1 MFPKLQF
8 FVIGERPKH
17 GSHMSFA
24 GHGDGLLFAIRVQG
38 LKMDSTRWDR
48 IQTIFHGAADL
59 PKSQQRAYLES
70 ACAGDE
76 TLAADVQALLDED
89 AKSSSLLDRDMADVA
104 HEVLDDPHSRA
115 LPFKEFGPYRFV
127 RLLGEGGMGVVY
139 LAERTDLRS
148 LVAVKVL
155 RDAWV
160 SPARRE
166 RFLSE
171 QQTLAQL
178 NHPSIARLYD
188 ADTLPDGTPLF
199 VMEYV
204 EGASLIDYCGA
215 HGCSIDERLKLFRS
229 VCEAVQYAHGH
240 AVIHR
245 DLKPSNILVKTE
257 GSIRLLDF
265 GIAKQLESVDAPAD
279 LTRTGLRFMTPAYAA
294 PELIRGDRVGIQSD
308 VYSLGVILYELL
320 SGRLPFDVFNRTP
333 AEAETAILENEPV
346 KPSVAAQPTS
356 DSVGTNSP
364 AISVS
369 KAGWTDL
376 DVLCLTAMHKDP
388 ERRYRSVEAL
398 IRDIDHYRKREPLDA
413 RPDNLRYRV
422 EKFVTRNWRS
432 VAAAAAVA
440 AIVVGLV
447 VFYTLRLAKARN
459 AALAEASRTQRI
471 EQFMQDLF
479 QGDAETTGPADDLR
493 VVTVLE
499 RGVKQARALD
509 ADPEI
514 QADLYQTLGTM
525 YDQLGKFDQADSLLK
540 AALNQRKAVDGP
552 DSAKVAES
560 LVALAYLRGDQAQLE
575 EAEQLARQGLDM
587 SKRHLPP
594 DSPIVARAT
603 TTLGRT
609 LDNRGKYDEA
619 IPILEEAVRL
629 QSGPNGVRA
638 DLSATLGEL
647 ANTHYYL
654 GHYDISK
661 SLNERALEMDEQI
674 YGDRNPNVA
683 QDLTNLADIQY
694 QWSHFADA
702 ERLQR
707 KALDIMQAWYGT
719 EHPETA
725 DDMTILGKYLIAEG
739 RADEAATILRES
751 LAVAERT
758 YGKVHPRVAFAVG
771 ELGAALQQEGK
782 LDEAEADF
790 RRQAEIYKSVYGE
803 KNQQLGAALANLAG
817 VYADRKDYAKAER
830 LYGDVLNLYA
840 EVLPPGHLNI
850 AITRVKLGG
859 VLLHDRRYA
868 DAETESLLG
877 YDLLLK
883 QSTPPARWVLAARTD
898 LVAEYGALNQA
909 EKAAKIRAQLV
920 GSSTASVPTPAKN

>member
-1 MFPKLQF
+1 
-8 FVIGERPKH
+8 
-17 GSHMSFA
+17 
-24 GHGDGLLFAIRVQG
+24 
-38 LKMDSTRWDR
+38 MDSTRWDR
-48 IQTIFHGAADL
+48 MQAIFHGAADL

-76 TLAADVQALLDED
+76 SLIADVQALLDED
-89 AKSSSLLDRDMADVA
+89 AKGASLLDRDMADVA
-104 HEVLDDPHSRA
+104 HEVLDDPAART
-115 LPFKEFGPYRFV
+115 LTFKEIGPYRIV

-139 LAERTDLRS
+139 LAERTDLHS
-148 LVAVKVL
+148 LVAIKIL

-171 QQTLAQL
+171 QKTLAQL

-204 EGASLIDYCGA
+204 EGASLIDYCTEHA
-215 HGCSIDERLKLFRS
+215 CSIDERLRLFRS
-229 VCEAVQYAHGH
+229 VCEAVQYAHGN

-245 DLKPSNILVKTE
+245 DLKPTNILVKTE
-257 GSIRLLDF
+257 GSVRLLDF
-265 GIAKQLESVDAPAD
+265 GIAKQLESIDAPAD
-279 LTRTGLRFMTPAYAA
+279 VTRTGLRFMTPAYAS

-308 VYSLGVILYELL
+308 VYSLGVILYQLL
-320 SGRLPFDVFNRTP
+320 SGRLPFDISNRTP
-333 AEAETAILENEPV
+333 AEAEAAILKGEPV
-346 KPSVAAQPTS
+346 KPSIAAQHWL
-356 DSVGTNSP
+356 DSAVPNSQLTATVGKS
-364 AISVS
+364 AW
-369 KAGWTDL
+369 ADL

-398 IRDIDHYRKREPLDA
+398 IRDIDHYRKGEPLDA
-413 RPDNLRYRV
+413 QPDSLRYRAG
-422 EKFVTRNWRS
+422 KFISRNRPAVT
-432 VAAAAAVA
+432 AAALVSS
-440 AIVVGLV
+440 IVIGLV
-447 VFYTLRLAKARN
+447 IFYTLRLAKARN

-479 QGDAETTGPADDLR
+479 QGDAESTGPADDLR

-525 YDQLGKFDQADSLLK
+525 YDQLGKYDQADALLK
-540 AALNQRKAVDGP
+540 SALNQRKAVHGA

-560 LVALAYLRGDQAQLE
+560 LIALAYLRGDQAQLE
-575 EAEQLARQGLDM
+575 EAEQLARQGLEM

-594 DSPIVARAT
+594 GDPIVARAT
-603 TTLGRT
+603 MTLGRT
-609 LDNRGKYDEA
+609 LDNRGKYAEA

-629 QSGPNGVRA
+629 QSGPKGVPA

-654 GHYDISK
+654 GHYDISE
-661 SLNERALEMDEQI
+661 SLNERALQMDEQI

-694 QWSHFADA
+694 QRSHYADA

-707 KALDIMQAWYGT
+707 RALDIMKAWYGSD
-719 EHPETA
+719 HPETA

-739 RADEAATILRES
+739 RGAEAIPLLRES
-751 LAVAERT
+751 LGVAERR
-758 YGKVHPRVAFAVG
+758 YGNVHPRVALAVG
-771 ELGAALQQEGK
+771 ELGAALQQQGN

-790 RRQAEIYKSVYGE
+790 RRQAAIYKSVYGE
-803 KNQQLGAALANLAG
+803 KNQQLAAAIVNLAS
-817 VYADRKDYAKAER
+817 VYADRKDYAQAEQ
-830 LYGDVLNLYA
+830 LYRDALKLYS

-850 AITRVKLGG
+850 AIARVRLGTA
-859 VLLHDRRYA
+859 LLRDRRYA
-868 DAETESLLG
+868 DAETESIAG

-883 QSTPPARWVLAARTD
+883 QSTPPARWVLVARND
-898 LVAEYGALNQA
+898 LISEYDALNQA

-920 GSSTASVPTPAKN
+920 GPPAGSNPAKN

>member
-1 MFPKLQF
+1 M
-8 FVIGERPKH
+8 
-17 GSHMSFA
+17 
-24 GHGDGLLFAIRVQG
+24 
-38 LKMDSTRWDR
+38 MDSTRWDR
-48 IQTIFHGAADL
+48 IQAIFHGAADL
-59 PKSQQRAYLES
+59 PKAEQRAYLEA
-70 ACAGDE
+70 ACAGDG
-76 TLAADVQALLDED
+76 TLIADVKSLLDED
-89 AKSSSLLDRDMADVA
+89 AKSSSLLDRDMAEVA
-104 HEVLDDPHSRA
+104 HEVLDDPVLQT
-115 LPFKEFGPYRFV
+115 LPCKEIGPYRIL

-148 LVAVKVL
+148 QVAIKIL

-160 SPARRE
+160 SPTRRE

-171 QQTLAQL
+171 QKTLAQL

-204 EGASLIDYCGA
+204 EGSSLIDYCDR
-215 HGCSIDERLKLFRS
+215 HSSSIDERLRLFRS
-229 VCEAVQYAHGH
+229 VCEAVQYAHGR

-245 DLKPSNILVKTE
+245 DLKPSNILVKSE
-257 GSIRLLDF
+257 GAVRLLDF
-265 GIAKQLESVDAPAD
+265 GIAKQIEGIDAPAD
-279 LTRTGLRFMTPAYAA
+279 ITRTGLRFMTAAYAS

-320 SGRLPFDVFNRTP
+320 SGRLPFDISNRTP
-333 AEAETAILENEPV
+333 AEAEAVILNSEPV
-346 KPSVAAQPTS
+346 KPSVAAVQHAA
-356 DSVGTNSP
+356 NSCGASATAAAP
-364 AISVS
+364 LRKSA
-369 KAGWTDL
+369 WEDL

-398 IRDIDHYRKREPLDA
+398 IRDVDHDSKGEPLDA
-413 RPDNLRYRV
+413 QPDSLHYRTG
-422 EKFVTRNWRS
+422 KFISRNRRA
-432 VAAAAAVA
+432 VAAAAIVSV
-440 AIVVGLV
+440 IVVGLV
-447 VFYTLRLAKARN
+447 IFYTIRLAKARN
-459 AALAEASRTQRI
+459 AAIAEASRTQRI

-479 QGDAETTGPADDLR
+479 QGDAESTGPADDLR

-509 ADPEI
+509 GDPEI

-525 YDQLGKFDQADSLLK
+525 YDQLGKFDQADSLLQ
-540 AALNQRKAVDGP
+540 AALNQRKSVHGA

-560 LVALAYLRGDQAQLE
+560 LIALAYLRGDQAQLE
-575 EAEQLARQGLDM
+575 EAERLARQGLDM

-594 DSPIVARAT
+594 DHPVVARAT
-603 TTLGRT
+603 MTLGRA
-609 LDNRGKYDEA
+609 LDNRGKYAEA

-629 QSGPNGVRA
+629 QSGPKGVPA

-654 GHYDISK
+654 GHYDVSE
-661 SLNERALEMDEQI
+661 SLNERALQMDEQI

-694 QWSHFADA
+694 QWSHYADA

-707 KALDIMQAWYGT
+707 RALDIMKAWYGGD
-719 EHPETA
+719 HPETA
-725 DDMTILGKYLIAEG
+725 DDMTILGKYLIAQG
-739 RADEAATILRES
+739 RGAEAIPLLRES
-751 LAVAERT
+751 LGIAERH
-758 YGKVHPRVAFAVG
+758 YGNVHPRVAFAVG
-771 ELGAALQQEGK
+771 ELGAALQQQGN

-803 KNQQLGAALANLAG
+803 KNQQLGAALANLAS
-817 VYADRKDYAKAER
+817 VYADRKDYAKAEQ
-830 LYGDVLNLYA
+830 LYRDALTLYA

-850 AITRVKLGG
+850 AIARVRLGN
-859 VLLHDRRYA
+859 VLVRERRYA
-868 DAETESLLG
+868 DAETESLAG

-883 QSTPPARWVLAARTD
+883 QSTPPAKWVNVARTD
-898 LVAEYGALNQA
+898 LVAEYDALNQA

-920 GSSTASVPTPAKN
+920 GPSPTPNPAKN